1 MALNFPDS
9 PTLNQTYTTGGK
21 TWQWNGTSWVA
32 SNELVLTNAT
42 GLPLTTGVTGTL
54 PVANGGTG
62 ATTAAGALTALGAYA
77 ATNPS
82 GYITSS
88 DSITGSA
95 ATLTTGRTIA
105 LTGDVGYTSG
115 SFNGSAN
122 VTGTATLASVGTAGT
137 YTKVSTDAKGR
148 VTSGTTLA
156 AADIPNLDAAKITTG
171 TISAARLPS
180 YVDDVIEAASL
191 AGFPGTG
198 ETGKIYV
205 ALDTNKVYRWSGS
218 AYVYITS
225 GAVDSVAGKTGVVTL
240 TSSDVGLGN
249 VENKSSAT
257 IRGEI
262 TSSNVTTALG
272 FTPYNATNPSSY
284 ITTAGARSALS
295 FTAGSGAYNSSTG
308 VITIPTN
315 TNQLTNGAG
324 YTTNTGTVTSVGG
337 TGTVSGLTLSGTVTG
352 SGNLTLSGT
361 LSVAASNFASQTANT
376 VLAAPNG
383 TAGTPTF
390 RALVA
395 ADIPTLNQNTTGTA
409 ANVTG
414 TVAVANGG
422 TGSTTAAAALT
433 ALGAYAATNPNGYTT
448 NTGTVTSVAAGN
460 GLTFT
465 TITGSGSVTLGT
477 PGTLTTG
484 TTNSVTTDSHT
495 HAVTFPVTSVNG
507 QTGAV
512 SLSIPTYS
520 AATSTVPGLVELFSN
535 TVQSVA
541 ANAVTATASRTYGI
555 QINGSGQMVVNVPWS
570 DTDTN
575 TTYSAGNGISLSST
589 TFSVAAGTGL
599 TQDTSGLSL
608 TAITAGNATIG
619 AVRYNSTTASAGQ
632 FDGGTTAPSGTTRLN
647 YGGYL
652 YATRFYGDGS
662 QLTGITTSDSTKLP
676 LSGGTMTGA
685 ISFAAGQTWPTFN
698 QNTTGSAATLTT
710 GRTIALTGDV
720 TYTSGS
726 FNGSANVTGTASI
739 AASVVTGKALTG
751 YVLGTN
757 TALAATDTI
766 LAAFQKVQG
775 QLNAR
780 SGTVT
785 SVGGT
790 GTAGGLTLSGT
801 VTSSGNLT
809 LSGSLTP
816 AANGVAGIV
825 STTTQ
830 NFSGAKTFLGQG
842 HGIGAANPSA
852 NWNLYLKGSGAHPSV
867 VAESSG
873 TSGSTCYVAL
883 KNGNAN
889 YLSAYTGTAAS
900 IGPMTLSLTD
910 QGTQGGASYMYG
922 ASSGFAS
929 FRHDSGYAVLD
940 GTNGFVGAV
949 GASGR
954 VIMSTG
960 DFRSSVDNSMTLG
973 TAAAR
978 WGQIYSSSGTIST
991 SDARVKYDIADLEL
1005 GLGFIETLRPAEYKM
1020 LNSRTITVPVEEATE
1035 EQLEMGEIAAGV
1047 MDGEQ
1052 YVKLETK
1059 GIRVHTGFIAQ
1070 EVKQAL
1076 GNKDYAIWCLDD
1088 SSDPDSRQSLRYEEL
1103 ISPLVKAI
1111 QELSAKVRE
1120 LEAKLDNTIT

>member
-62 ATTAAGALTALGAYA
+62 ATTAEGALTTLGAYA
-77 ATNPS
+77 AS
-82 GYITSS
+82 
-88 DSITGSA
+88 
-95 ATLTTGRTIA
+95 
-105 LTGDVGYTSG
+105 
-115 SFNGSAN
+115 
-122 VTGTATLASVGTAGT
+122 
-137 YTKVSTDAKGR
+137 
-148 VTSGTTLA
+148 
-156 AADIPNLDAAKITTG
+156 
-171 TISAARLPS
+171 
-180 YVDDVIEAASL
+180 
-191 AGFPGTG
+191 
-198 ETGKIYV
+198 
-205 ALDTNKVYRWSGS
+205 
-218 AYVYITS
+218 
-225 GAVDSVAGKTGVVTL
+225 
-240 TSSDVGLGN
+240 
-249 VENKSSAT
+249 
-257 IRGEI
+257 
-262 TSSNVTTALG
+262 
-272 FTPYNATNPSSY
+272 NPSSY
-284 ITTAGARSALS
+284 ITAAGARSALS

-324 YTTNTGTVTSVGG
+324 YTTNTGTVTSVAAG
-337 TGTVSGLTLSGTVTG
+337 SGLTFS
-352 SGNLTLSGT
+352 
-361 LSVAASNFASQTANT
+361 
-376 VLAAPNG
+376 
-383 TAGTPTF
+383 
-390 RALVA
+390 
-395 ADIPTLNQNTTGTA
+395 
-409 ANVTG
+409 
-414 TVAVANGG
+414 
-422 TGSTTAAAALT
+422 
-433 ALGAYAATNPNGYTT
+433 
-448 NTGTVTSVAAGN
+448 
-460 GLTFT
+460 

-477 PGTLTTG
+477 PGTLTTS

-512 SLSIPTYS
+512 SLSIPEYGL
-520 AATSTVPGLVELFSN
+520 ATAVTPGLVELFSA

-599 TQDTSGLSL
+599 TQDASGLSL

-619 AVRYNSTTASAGQ
+619 AVRYNSTTAAAGQ
-632 FDGGTTAPSGTTRLN
+632 FDGGTTVPSGTTRLN

-662 QLTGITTSDSTKLP
+662 QLTGITASDSTKLP
-676 LSGGTMTGA
+676 LAGGTMTGA

-751 YVLGTN
+751 YVLGSN

-809 LSGSLTP
+809 LSGSLTV
-816 AANGVAGIV
+816 ATSSVAGIV

-830 NFSGAKTFLGQG
+830 SFSGNKTFLGQG
-842 HGIGAANPSA
+842 HGIGSANPSA
-852 NWNLYLKGSGAHPSV
+852 LWNLYTKGSGAHPTI
-867 VAESSG
+867 VAEGSG
-873 TSGSTCYVAL
+873 TSGATCYVAL
-883 KNGNAN
+883 RNSNATFFAG
-889 YLSAYTGTAAS
+889 YAGTSASAGQATVTISDA
-900 IGPMTLSLTD
+900 
-910 QGTQGGASYMYG
+910 GTQGGTIFLYNSTGADYARIAQNSSYM
-922 ASSGFAS
+922 FI
-929 FRHDSGYAVLD
+929 D
-940 GTNGFVGAV
+940 GTLGV
-949 GASGR
+949 ASG
-954 VIMSTG
+954 VNNVTESVLTALE
-960 DFRSSVDNSMTLG
+960 FRPQVDNGLTLG
-973 TAAAR
+973 TASFR
-978 WGQIYSSSGTIST
+978 WGQIYSTSSTIST
-991 SDARVKYDIADLEL
+991 SDIRTKYDIENLKL
-1005 GLGFIETLRPAEYKM
+1005 GLDFIEALQPSEYKV
-1020 LNSRTITVPVEEATE
+1020 LTSAVKTVPLTNATQEE
-1035 EQLEMGEIAAGV
+1035 LAAGTV
-1047 MDGEQ
+1047 TQDSITGEDI
-1052 YVKLETK
+1052 VKINIQ
-1059 GIRVHTGFIAQ
+1059 GNRVHSGFIAQ
-1070 EVKQAL
+1070 QVKQAL

-1088 SSDPDSRQSLRYEEL
+1088 STDPDSRQSLRYEEL
-1103 ISPLVKAI
+1103 ISPMVKAI